1 MRGKICLCLVAA
13 LSLVLPQAVW
23 AYDVPSQITVGLS
36 TMAAPTLET
45 TQTTLL
51 VGKVEDGTLLETG
64 EIESSTGFALSQ
76 TQYIVETGEDYDL
89 FSSAYDAAKDM
100 GTAFAAAYQDGHWTV
115 AAATTDESAAEDLAD
130 EVSGSVALVSGVLLS
145 GQDGA
150 YALFLDGQSGLSAAD
165 EEATSL
171 GTRSY
176 RGVLSFLVSGGNILP
191 VNTLSLEEYLYG
203 AVPSEMPSTWEEEA
217 LKAQAV
223 AARSYTLTRLTAHEG
238 AGYELCDTTHCQ
250 VYLGYGQEEESTNQ
264 AVDDTKGQLAL
275 YHGAPINAVFCS
287 SSGGATDSGKNVWG
301 NEVPYLQ
308 AVPEVVDEG
317 VESWSRTYTASE
329 IAALLALKGYDVG
342 VVEDVQITSVNPYGR
357 VQELTVY
364 GSSGE
369 AVFTGEETRTLFSAT
384 SDGSLPSRMY
394 TINDEAP
401 IYTPPAQDEPQA
413 QDSDQDMEWE
423 IAMLPGIAAR
433 LAALTTEQ
441 TTTAGFSL
449 ALTNE
454 ADVVSAAEATFTFT
468 GKGIGHG
475 VGMSQYG
482 ANAMAKAGYTYE
494 EILMHYYTGI
504 TVE

>member
-76 TQYIVETGEDYDL
+76 TQYIVKTGEDYDL

-191 VNTLSLEEYLYG
+191 RRTRW
-203 AVPSEMPSTWEEEA
+203 ST
-217 LKAQAV
+217 
-223 AARSYTLTRLTAHEG
+223 
-238 AGYELCDTTHCQ
+238 
-250 VYLGYGQEEESTNQ
+250 
-264 AVDDTKGQLAL
+264 
-275 YHGAPINAVFCS
+275 
-287 SSGGATDSGKNVWG
+287 
-301 NEVPYLQ
+301 
-308 AVPEVVDEG
+308 
-317 VESWSRTYTASE
+317 
-329 IAALLALKGYDVG
+329 
-342 VVEDVQITSVNPYGR
+342 GR
-357 VQELTVY
+357 
-364 GSSGE
+364 
-369 AVFTGEETRTLFSAT
+369 
-384 SDGSLPSRMY
+384 
-394 TINDEAP
+394 
-401 IYTPPAQDEPQA
+401 
-413 QDSDQDMEWE
+413 
-423 IAMLPGIAAR
+423 
-433 LAALTTEQ
+433 
-441 TTTAGFSL
+441 
-449 ALTNE
+449 
-454 ADVVSAAEATFTFT
+454 
-468 GKGIGHG
+468 
-475 VGMSQYG
+475 
-482 ANAMAKAGYTYE
+482 
-494 EILMHYYTGI
+494 
-504 TVE
+504 